1 MVRMTIKSFMLT
13 LSMIVSFFYAATATT
28 LEDNNGG
35 IKGKIVTSDG
45 KPAPDVSV
53 ILQGTSFMTVSDGA
67 GTFVFKNVPAGNYQV
82 AISFT
87 GYANKIEEV
96 TVEAGKT
103 ASVKFQLEVS
113 SKQLSEI
120 VITGN
125 QTKLVKRSS
134 NYVSKLPLANVENPT
149 VYSVITKD
157 LLAQQQVYTVDDAM
171 RNAPGI
177 TKMWEATNR
186 SGDGGAYYNSR
197 GFTIQSQLRNGV
209 AGNVTSVIDASN
221 IESIEVIKG
230 PNATLFGAQL
240 TSYGGL
246 INRVTKRPYDHF
258 GGEVAVAGGSYA
270 YNRIMADVN
279 TPLDSAKNLL
289 FRVNTAYTTQ
299 DSWMDV
305 GHSKTFAFAPSLT
318 YKINDRL
325 DLSLEAEFMS
335 GEGNGNT
342 FFFMPWWLTTADLTA
357 QRADKLKIDYNRA
370 FINENL
376 TATSRN
382 ANFFGNMNYKISD
395 EWKSQT
401 VVSMTNSYSNGFG
414 PYFYLLPGDSISRE
428 DQSTENSKQS
438 ITEIQQNFIGDF
450 KIGKFRNRFVGGID
464 FFYLN
469 SNQIFKSTAYDET
482 SSHGTVSNYSDF
494 NADNMNDVYKAAGS
508 SVVYP
513 YIYKKYT
520 YSAYASDVFNITDQ
534 LLVQAGLR
542 IDYYDFKGN
551 YSPTTG
557 TTSGGYNQTALSP
570 KFGIVYQVIKDRF
583 SVFGNYQNGF
593 NNTNSPIFK
602 ADSSIS
608 MSKPEQANQWEGGVK
623 MDLFDGKLTGTISYY
638 DITVKDILRSDNQH
652 ANFYLQNGTQKSKGV
667 EVNVIANPFQGFSVV
682 AGYSYNESVYV
693 NVDSDPTNPDV
704 DGLRPATA
712 SSPTSANLWLNY
724 RISNGKLKGFSIGA
738 GGNYASDV
746 KIVNSRSQGVFI
758 LPSYVVLNASLS
770 YDTPKF
776 RFGAKVDNLTDK
788 HYWTGYSSMNP
799 QKTRS
804 FTGTVAFKF

>member
-1 MVRMTIKSFMLT
+1 MVRMTIKSFMLV
-13 LSMIVSFFYAATATT
+13 LSMIVSFFYTATATT

-45 KPAPDVSV
+45 KPAADVSV

-87 GYANKIEEV
+87 GFANKTEDV

-125 QTKLVKRSS
+125 QAKLVRRSS

-209 AGNVTSVIDASN
+209 AGNVSSVIDASN

-258 GGEVAVAGGSYA
+258 GGEVAVAGGSYN

-279 TPLDSAKNLL
+279 TPLDSAKNILL
-289 FRVNTAYTTQ
+289 RINTAYTTQ

-305 GHSKTFAFAPSLT
+305 GHSKTFAFAPSLS

-325 DLSLEAEFMS
+325 NISLEAEFMS

-370 FINENL
+370 FINEDL

-382 ANFFGNMNYKISD
+382 ANFFGSMNYKVSD
-395 EWKSQT
+395 QWNTQT
-401 VVSMTNSYSNGFG
+401 VVSMTNSYSDGFG
-414 PYFYLLPGDSISRE
+414 PYFYLLPGDSISRQ

-438 ITEIQQNFIGDF
+438 ITEIQHNFIGDF

-469 SNQIFKSTAYDET
+469 SNQMFKSAEYDQVPT
-482 SSHGTVSNYSDF
+482 YGTVSNYRDF
-494 NADNMNDVYKAAGS
+494 NATNMNDVYKSLGS
-508 SVVYP
+508 SVEYP
-513 YIYKKYT
+513 YIYKKYV

-534 LLVQAGLR
+534 LMVQAGLR

-551 YSPTTG
+551 YSPATG

-570 KFGIVYQVIKDRF
+570 KFGIVYQVVKDRL
-583 SVFGNYQNGF
+583 SLFGNYQNGF
-593 NNTNSPIFK
+593 TNTNSLIYV
-602 ADSSIS
+602 SETETTI
-608 MSKPEQANQWEGGVK
+608 SKPEQANQWEGGVK
-623 MDLFDGKLTGTISYY
+623 MDMFDGKLTGTISYY
-638 DITVKDILRSDNQH
+638 DIKVKDVLRSDAEH
-652 ANFYLQNGTQKSKGV
+652 PNFYVQNGSQKSKGV
-667 EVNVIANPFQGFSVV
+667 EVSIIANPFQGFSVV
-682 AGYSYNESVYV
+682 AGYSYNDSYYINTSDDV
-693 NVDSDPTNPDV
+693 N
-704 DGLRPATA
+704 GLRPGTA

-724 RISNGKLKGFSIGA
+724 RISNGKLKGLSLGA

-746 KIVNSRSQGVFI
+746 KIVNSRTTGVFV
-758 LPSYVVLNASLS
+758 LPAYTVLNAALS

-788 HYWTGYSSMNP
+788 HYWIGYSSMNP
-799 QKTRS
+799 QKSRS

>member
-1 MVRMTIKSFMLT
+1 MYKGRATKSFMLV
-13 LSMIVSFFYAATATT
+13 LSMIVSFFYATATN

-45 KPAPDVSV
+45 KPAADVSV

-87 GYANKIEEV
+87 GYANKTEDV
-96 TVEAGKT
+96 TVESGKT
-103 ASVKFQLEVS
+103 ATVTFQLEVS

-125 QTKLVKRSS
+125 QTKLVRRSS

-149 VYSVITKD
+149 VYSVITRD
-157 LLAQQQVYTVDDAM
+157 LMAQQQVYTVDDAM

-209 AGNVTSVIDASN
+209 AGNVSSTIDASN

-258 GGEVAVAGGSYA
+258 GGEVAVAGGSFA

-289 FRVNTAYTTQ
+289 LRINTAYTRQ

-305 GHSKTFAFAPSLT
+305 GHSKTFAFAPSLS

-342 FFFMPWWLTTADLTA
+342 FFFFPWWLTTGDLSA
-357 QRADKLKIDYNRA
+357 QRADKLNIDYKRA
-370 FINENL
+370 FANEDL
-376 TATSRN
+376 TSVSRN
-382 ANFFGNMNYKISD
+382 ANFFGTMNYKISD
-395 EWKSQT
+395 QWNSQT
-401 VVSMTNSYSNGFG
+401 VVSMTNSYSDGFG

-428 DQSTENSKQS
+428 DQSTRNSKQS
-438 ITEIQQNFIGDF
+438 VTEIQQNFRGDF
-450 KIGKFRNRFVGGID
+450 KIGKFRNRFVGGLD

-469 SNQIFKSTAYDET
+469 SNQIFISAAYDRT
-482 SSHGTVSNYSDF
+482 PTHGTITNYNDF
-494 NADNMNDVYKAAGS
+494 NAANMSDVYQKQGDA
-508 SVVYP
+508 VRYP
-513 YIYKKYT
+513 YIYKRYV

-534 LLVQAGLR
+534 LMVQAGLR

-551 YSPTTG
+551 YAPTTG
-557 TTSGGYNQTALSP
+557 TYSGAYNQTALSP
-570 KFGIVYQVIKDRF
+570 KFGIVYQVIKDRL
-583 SVFGNYQNGF
+583 SLFGNYQNGF
-593 NNTNSPIFK
+593 TNTNSPIYVSEGVT
-602 ADSSIS
+602 AT
-608 MSKPEQANQWEGGVK
+608 SKPEQANQWEGGVK
-623 MDLFDGKLTGTISYY
+623 MDMFDGKLTGTVSYY
-638 DITVKDILRSDNQH
+638 DIKVKDVLRSDAAHPN
-652 ANFYLQNGTQKSKGV
+652 YYIQNGSQQSKGV
-667 EVNVIANPFQGFSVV
+667 EVNVIAAPFQGFSVV
-682 AGYSYNESVYV
+682 AGYSYNESKYINTTDDV
-693 NVDSDPTNPDV
+693 N
-704 DGLRPATA
+704 GLRPATA

-724 RISNGKLKGFSIGA
+724 RISNGKMKGFSIGA

-746 KIVNSRSQGVFI
+746 KIVNSRSQGVFV
-758 LPSYVVLNASLS
+758 LPAYTVVNASLS
-770 YDTPKF
+770 YDTPKW
-776 RFGAKVDNLTDK
+776 RFGAKVDNVTNK
-788 HYWTGYSSMNP
+788 HYWVGYSSMNP
-799 QKTRS
+799 QRPRS

>member
-1 MVRMTIKSFMLT
+1 MIRIYKGHATKSFMLV
-13 LSMIVSFFYAATATT
+13 LSMIVSFFYATATT

-45 KPAPDVSV
+45 KPAADVSV

-87 GYANKIEEV
+87 GYANKTEDV
-96 TVEAGKT
+96 TVEAGKVAT
-103 ASVKFQLEVS
+103 VTFQLEVS

-177 TKMWEATNR
+177 TKMWEASGR
-186 SGDGGAYYNSR
+186 SGDGGAYYSSR
-197 GFTIQSQLRNGV
+197 GFVLQSQLRNGV
-209 AGNVTSVIDASN
+209 AGNVSSVIDASN
-221 IESIEVIKG
+221 IENIEVIKG

-246 INRVTKRPYDHF
+246 INRVTKKPYDHF
-258 GGEVAVAGGSYA
+258 GGEVAVAGGSFA

-279 TPLDSAKNLL
+279 TPLDSAKNVLL
-289 FRVNTAYTTQ
+289 RLNTAYTTQ

-305 GHSKTFAFAPSLT
+305 GHSNSFAFAPSLS
-318 YKINDRL
+318 YKVNDRL
-325 DLSLEAEFMS
+325 NLLLEAEFMNVK
-335 GEGNGNT
+335 GNGNT
-342 FFFMPWWLTTADLTA
+342 FFFMPWWDNVSILTA
-357 QRADKLKIDYNRA
+357 QRADKLNIDYKRS
-370 FINENL
+370 FTNEDL
-376 TATSRN
+376 IQTSRN
-382 ANFFGNMNYKISD
+382 ANFFGTANYKISD
-395 EWKSQT
+395 NWNSQT
-401 VVSMTNSYSNGFG
+401 VVSMTNSFSDGFG
-414 PYFYLLPGDSISRE
+414 PYFYLLPNNRISRE
-428 DQSTENSKQS
+428 DQSTTNSKQN

-450 KIGKFRNRFVGGID
+450 RIGKFRNRFVGGLD

-469 SNQIFKSTAYDET
+469 SNQMFKSTGYDT
-482 SSHGTVSNYSDF
+482 VSTYGTVANYRDF
-494 NADNMNDVYKAAGS
+494 NAANMTDVYKALGS
-508 SVVYP
+508 TVEYP
-513 YIYKKYT
+513 YIYKKYV
-520 YSAYASDVFNITDQ
+520 YSAYASDVFNITDK
-534 LLVQAGLR
+534 LMVQAGLR

-551 YSPTTG
+551 YAPTTG
-557 TTSGGYNQTALSP
+557 TTTGGYNQTALSP

-593 NNTNSPIFK
+593 TNTNSPILSP
-602 ADSSIS
+602 DSSVT

-623 MDLFDGKLTGTISYY
+623 LDLFDGKLTGTVSYY
-638 DITVKDILRSDNQH
+638 DIKVKDILRSDLAHPN
-652 ANFYLQNGTQKSKGV
+652 YYIQNGTQQSKGV
-667 EVNVIANPFQGFSVV
+667 ELNIIANPFQGFSVV
-682 AGYSYNESVYV
+682 AGYSYNESKYINTTDDV
-693 NVDSDPTNPDV
+693 N
-704 DGLRPATA
+704 GLRPGTA

-724 RISNGKLKGFSIGA
+724 RVSNGKLKGFSIGA

-746 KIVNSRSQGVFI
+746 KIVNSRSAGVFV
-758 LPSYVVLNASLS
+758 LPAYTVLNATLA

-776 RFGAKVDNLTDK
+776 RFAAKVDNLTDK
-788 HYWTGYSSMNP
+788 HYWLGYSSMNP